1 MGQPCNQDLQG
12 FAAFVN
18 VVKGI
23 DIARQINAS
32 SGDAAAGEGYAAGQI
47 LVTSITIIAVS
58 VK

>member
-1 MGQPCNQDLQG
+1 LQG